1 MKKYCGFKLSRGFS
15 LVEILVAFGLLA
27 GLSLYVGR
35 LGLQMTE
42 STARMEAKFEEGLFL
57 NQFQQVLNNP
67 SSCTRTL
74 GNYCLGGAGTSLT
87 KSTCSSGFEH
97 DDEFNFRNK
106 KTSYAINY
114 FTNKQDIKDNSIALQ
129 KIYLNE
135 VVSLLNLRCQVR
147 YTKTSLDKKNKFL
160 GEVKDQITP
169 SASWASS
176 SFNFQDQTINTN
188 RLKENYLSIK
198 QSCPGNIFGDE
209 IFINGIYV
217 SVNDDVQTI
226 PSSYNLTRSNRFSSL
241 EKTNFNNLIPRR
253 ECPLNFTPENMGTFS
268 PLNNNPPVSFNPGRG
283 YVLRYSCID
292 YEQSTVG
299 KISFLTFH
307 LDYSFLFEM
316 KKGIRKSYSKK
327 FFVPFEPLPIINENG
342 NKTIAE
348 IPGTSRNDIYVG
360 RCGSFLSQPVVLDD
374 FITAKWIRNI
384 PTPAPAPWQNSV
396 GP

>member
-1 MKKYCGFKLSRGFS
+1 MDKDSGFKLSRGFS

-42 STARMEAKFEEGLFL
+42 STSRMEAKFEEGLFL

-67 SSCTRTL
+67 SSCTRTF
-74 GNYCLGGAGTSLT
+74 GNYCSGSVGSSLT
-87 KSTCSSGFEH
+87 EASCSANFEH
-97 DDEFNFRNK
+97 DNQFNFRNK
-106 KTSYAINY
+106 KTSYGLNY
-114 FTNKQDIKDNSIALQ
+114 FTNKQDIKDNSLALQ

-135 VVSLLNLRCQVR
+135 VVTLLNLRCNVR
-147 YTKTSLDKKNKFL
+147 YTQTPTGHKNKLFSFIQKQFTPPISWGSSPFNFL
-160 GEVKDQITP
+160 DQIV
-169 SASWASS
+169 
-176 SFNFQDQTINTN
+176 NTN
-188 RLKENYLSIK
+188 LLKDNYLSIK

-226 PSSYNLTRSNRFSSL
+226 PSSYNLTRSSWFSL
-241 EKTNFNNLIPRR
+241 ADKNNFNNQIPRR
-253 ECPLNFTPENMGTFS
+253 ECPSNFTPENHGTFS
-268 PLNNNPPVSFNPGRG
+268 PLNNNPPPPINPHDGS
-283 YVLRYSCID
+283 VLKYSCID

-299 KISFLTFH
+299 KISFLIFY

-327 FFVPFEPLPIINENG
+327 FFVPFEPLPVINENG

-348 IPGTSRNDIYVG
+348 ISGTSRNDIYVG

-374 FITAKWIRNI
+374 FISALWVS
-384 PTPAPAPWQNSV
+384 P
-396 GP
+396 